1 MMERYSIVYN
11 VTSNIINSFNS
22 SDKCLFTK
30 SEKTLIRRVKDCIII
45 FPFGKTLIVHV
56 PSGYER
62 SFPFENELFSRCS
75 VLSEHILLFIEV
87 FLWQDSGTDSPT
99 LIIQDL
105 QKIYSFGI
113 MN

>member
-62 SFPFENELFSRCS
+62 SFPFENELFSGFWSKFTNMDNTR
-75 VLSEHILLFIEV
+75 LTKNIFIWDYE
-87 FLWQDSGTDSPT
+87 LNEKM
-99 LIIQDL
+99 II
-105 QKIYSFGI
+105 S
-113 MN
+113 